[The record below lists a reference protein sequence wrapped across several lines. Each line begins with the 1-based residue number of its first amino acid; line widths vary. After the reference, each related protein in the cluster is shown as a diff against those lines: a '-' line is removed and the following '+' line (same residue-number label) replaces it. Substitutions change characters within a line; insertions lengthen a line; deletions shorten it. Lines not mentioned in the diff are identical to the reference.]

1 MKLLSR
7 LLPYMTAIF
16 VLLLITLLA
25 WNCVDIFFFTPAT
38 PTSTYTYEN
47 VAARLESLLPL
58 TGICIF
64 LMLITVWFQDGQ
76 TETSHRNSSKIQ
88 HKEACIKAT
97 VPFRPLQLI
106 RTVLLLLAGIFII
119 WGVFN
124 SGLCDVFVKAINIC
138 TECIGL
144 G

>member
-7 LLPYMTAIF
+7 LLPYITAIF

-25 WNCVDIFFFTPAT
+25 WNCVDIFFFTPAN

-47 VAARLESLLPL
+47 IAARLESLLPL

-64 LMLITVWFQDGQ
+64 LMFITVWFQDRQAEATHG
-76 TETSHRNSSKIQ
+76 NSSKTQ

-97 VPFRPLQLI
+97 VHSRPLQLI
-106 RTVLLLLAGIFII
+106 RTVLLLLSGIFII

-124 SGLCDVFVKAINIC
+124 GGLYDVFVKAINIC